1 MYNKRV
7 IDEVDLHRLT
17 VEEALPKLDKFLY
30 DAFQAGFYD
39 VRVVHGKG
47 TGTLRQ
53 AVRREL
59 AKHPLVQS
67 YRPGGYGEG
76 GADGVTIVELSP
88 K

>member
-1 MYNKRV
+1 M
-7 IDEVDLHRLT
+7 
-17 VEEALPKLDKFLY
+17 DKYLY
-30 DAFQAGFYD
+30 EAFQAGFYE
-39 VRVVHGKG
+39 VGVIHGKG

-67 YRPGGYGEG
+67 YRPGGHGEG
-76 GADGVTIVELSP
+76 GADGVTIVELSE